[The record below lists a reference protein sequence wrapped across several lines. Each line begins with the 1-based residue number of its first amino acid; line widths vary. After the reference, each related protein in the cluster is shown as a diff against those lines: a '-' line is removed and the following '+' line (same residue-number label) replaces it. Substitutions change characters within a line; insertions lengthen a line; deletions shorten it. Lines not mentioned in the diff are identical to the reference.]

1 MDERLQETVAR
12 INMYG
17 FLSRLLIEEIDPDIL
32 KKIKD
37 NPELLD
43 LFPKT
48 KGWKLFFEKKPEK
61 LIEEDLNVDFTTV
74 FLLNVYPYESVF
86 INDQGFIDPSV
97 TNPALI
103 FYREHGY
110 SIDMNETRA
119 LSPDHIAIEMEFM
132 MTLAKEELEEM
143 KKGNEEKAKSLR
155 QIQKKFLEE
164 HLANWGTV
172 YLLSAK
178 DMAETPFYQ
187 DVCELALE
195 FILSDYEYLA
205 EDLQTSSV

>member
-1 MDERLQETVAR
+1 MEEKMQEVQAR

-17 FLSRLLIEEIDPDIL
+17 LLSRLFIEEIDVDTL
-32 KKIKD
+32 KKIKE
-37 NPELLD
+37 NPQLLD

-48 KGWKLFFEKKPEK
+48 KQWRQFFEKGPQK
-61 LIEEDLNVDFTTV
+61 LIEEELNVDFTTV

-86 INDQGFIDPSV
+86 MNDEGYIDPSV

-110 SIDMNETRA
+110 SIDLNKTRA
-119 LSPDHIAIEMEFM
+119 LSPDHIAVEMEFM
-132 MTLAKEELEEM
+132 MTLAKEELDALKQGDTEKV
-143 KKGNEEKAKSLR
+143 KKLKE
-155 QIQKKFLEE
+155 IQKKFLEE
-164 HLANWGTV
+164 HLANWGVV

-195 FILSDYEYLA
+195 FILSDYELLS
-205 EDLQTSSV
+205 EDLEGVYA